1 MPTVTLLAK
10 AYDSSRAEQ
19 VSKKLKTMVEG
30 LKIDIKVCGVTSRG
44 WIQTSVSG
52 EDENVAMNY
61 LSHEIGL
68 CPENL
73 KNVGKFSLA
82 KGSVLAI
89 NEDKNALHVDIG
101 VFSPSVVDASIA
113 LNRLQAQ
120 MADGRRMAL
129 EKIARLFGFC
139 KNLPLTLKII
149 HVDSDTDKIEAEMSE
164 KQQITF
170 RNWADSLLD
179 RLLVMGVSSEEIM
192 HAIQR
197 TGFSRDV
204 VKIEPLGILEHA
216 VECKLGT
223 DAAGLIPRM
232 GRNLR
237 RAGFSI
243 FSPKKIRRFFREG
256 LKSSTF

>member
-10 AYDSSRAEQ
+10 AYDNSRAEQ
-19 VSKKLKTMVEG
+19 VSKKLKTMFEG
-30 LKIDIKVCGVTSRG
+30 LKINVKVCGVTSRG

-52 EDENVAMNY
+52 EDENVALNY
-61 LSHEIGL
+61 LSDEIGL

-73 KNVGKFSLA
+73 ENVGKFSLA
-82 KGSVLAI
+82 KGSVLTP
-89 NEDKNALHVDIG
+89 NEDKNALNVDIG
-101 VFSPSVVDASIA
+101 VFSPNIVDASIP

-120 MADGRRMAL
+120 LADGRRMAL
-129 EKIARLFGFC
+129 EKIAKLFGFC

-149 HVDSDTDKIEAEMSE
+149 HVDSDTNKIEAEMSE

-170 RNWADSLLD
+170 NNWADSLLD
-179 RLLVMGVSSEEIM
+179 RLIVLGASSEEIM
-192 HAIQR
+192 RAIQR

-204 VKIEPLGILEHA
+204 VKIEPLGILEYA

-223 DAAGLIPRM
+223 DAAGLIPKL

-237 RAGFSI
+237 RASFSI
-243 FSPKKIRRFFREG
+243 FSPRKIRRFFREE